1 MNNAFSLCSLH
12 MKIQFLS
19 LVTLS
24 IPSYCQINLKD
35 SIRMSS
41 AMPSLINVHYI
52 CLEESRM
59 VCQKVV
65 RGLFFFFF
73 NLGIPMVATL
83 RGQRDL

>member
-1 MNNAFSLCSLH
+1 

-52 CLEESRM
+52 CLEESGM

-65 RGLFFFFF
+65 RGLFFF
-73 NLGIPMVATL
+73 
-83 RGQRDL
+83 